1 MDISGTSDPY
11 CRIDVPG
18 TAGTQSRKTK
28 TKKKTLAP
36 QWNETFE
43 FDIEPNL
50 TMFQIHLFD
59 WDRFSSDDRMGV
71 VRVYIE
77 KLFEQGID
85 RWFPIEKEKTKDN
98 VSGELRLK
106 ITVKH
111 PSRKSTTNRSIS
123 SSIAEPELS
132 RIIKSKDFD
141 GADKYIQNHT
151 TNVTLLNATDK
162 DGYTPLHVACSMR
175 DPDSS
180 QYEKIV
186 LSLLK
191 IEGIK
196 VDLRNADGNTAL
208 HYFCQ
213 NFQSP
218 VDCSEAFFLFL
229 TRGADVNAENNN
241 KETPLFKAIF
251 NSVIRLLLVEML
263 IENGADVNKFN
274 IKGEGVLHY
283 AVRLG
288 REDLVST
295 LIKAGADIS
304 VRGQGEKKTPKEL
317 AIQSA
322 MTHLVEIFKDV
333 EELQDWLKA
342 RDLSQY
348 ALKFIKRDVFLGN
361 LSLITE
367 AMLKDFG
374 LQPSAR
380 TKLLDEIKPMKK
392 DDDDKDKMKP
402 KAGVSELAAILEQLG
417 LSETQ
422 KGPSDWILENTD
434 IEFTRKLGS
443 GTSGDVYKGLYKG
456 KVVALKVLKE
466 MTQDKEINEFK
477 KEFSIMSAIRS
488 PYVVYF
494 FGICVKPK
502 LCMVMEM
509 CSRGSLYHVLKEGPP
524 EDISWEL
531 AFHLAIQA
539 VTGVN
544 VLHTSNPQILHR
556 DLKSLNLLVTDDWQV
571 KVCDFGLSRFDVQEN
586 METMCKMRGTMA
598 FCAPEIYFGKKF
610 TPQADVYSIG
620 IILWELVYRVIN
632 QEYAQPYSEFSEL
645 RFDFQIIIKSA
656 KQGVRPTIP
665 PSTPPPVNEVIT
677 QCLHPEPSHRPD
689 TGILLQALTKL
700 HEDYKANP
708 AQWDAC
714 IQPKRV
720 EEASSE

>member
-1 MDISGTSDPY
+1 MKDPE
-11 CRIDVPG
+11 
-18 TAGTQSRKTK
+18 
-28 TKKKTLAP
+28 
-36 QWNETFE
+36 N
-43 FDIEPNL
+43 
-50 TMFQIHLFD
+50 
-59 WDRFSSDDRMGV
+59 
-71 VRVYIE
+71 
-77 KLFEQGID
+77 
-85 RWFPIEKEKTKDN
+85 
-98 VSGELRLK
+98 
-106 ITVKH
+106 
-111 PSRKSTTNRSIS
+111 
-123 SSIAEPELS
+123 
-132 RIIKSKDFD
+132 
-141 GADKYIQNHT
+141 
-151 TNVTLLNATDK
+151 
-162 DGYTPLHVACSMR
+162 
-175 DPDSS
+175 S
-180 QYEKIV
+180 QYERIV
-186 LSLLK
+186 LDLLK

-213 NFQSP
+213 SFQSP
-218 VDCSEAFFLFL
+218 VECSEIFSLFL

-251 NSVIRLLLVEML
+251 NPVIRLLLVGLL

-295 LIKAGADIS
+295 LVKAGADIS

-317 AIQSA
+317 AIQSN
-322 MTHLVEIFKDV
+322 MEHLVSLFQEI
-333 EELQDWLKA
+333 EELNAWLKA
-342 RDLSQY
+342 RDLSQF
-348 ALKFIKRDVFLGN
+348 ALKFIRKDVNVNN
-361 LSLITE
+361 LSIVTE
-367 AMLKDFG
+367 SMLKEMG

-392 DDDDKDKMKP
+392 EEESQEKMKP

-417 LSETQ
+417 LTDTQ
-422 KGPSDWILENTD
+422 KQANDWILANTD
-434 IEFTRKLGS
+434 IEFTKKLGS
-443 GTSGDVYKGLYKG
+443 GTSGDVFQGLYKG
-456 KVVALKVLKE
+456 KIVAVKVLKE
-466 MTQDKEINEFK
+466 MTQEKEINEFK

-488 PYVVYF
+488 PHVVYF

-544 VLHTSNPQILHR
+544 VLHNSSPQILHR

-598 FCAPEIYFGKKF
+598 FCAPEIYFGKRF

-620 IILWELVYRVIN
+620 IILWELVHRVIC

-665 PSTPPPVNEVIT
+665 PSTPPVMSAVIT
-677 QCLHPEPSHRPD
+677 QCLHPEHTQRPD
-689 TGILLQALTKL
+689 TGQLLEALKKL
-700 HEDYKANP
+700 HEDYKADSATWN
-708 AQWDAC
+708 AC
-714 IQPKRV
+714 IQPKKADEV
-720 EEASSE
+720 SSE